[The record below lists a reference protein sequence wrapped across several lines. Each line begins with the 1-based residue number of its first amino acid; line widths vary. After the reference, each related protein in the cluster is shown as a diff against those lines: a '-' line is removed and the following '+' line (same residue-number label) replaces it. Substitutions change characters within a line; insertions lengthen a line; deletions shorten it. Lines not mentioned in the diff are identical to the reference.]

1 MFTDDYFD
9 KFVLPQDVSDA
20 LKKCRCIAY
29 AETQDELDE
38 MVYGPT
44 HTARYDVVYQIG
56 GRTVKEAEVIR
67 CKNGAAV
74 NFMEDYM
81 RRRDPNCMVIGD
93 DLPTDKPTYKD
104 RFGTD
109 FAPVRQETLDWLST
123 QQVILLPF
131 RAGDRRYGY
140 ESLMICPGNAAFF
153 ASALANMQG
162 FISVLDIAEPFKP
175 RSIIYVAP
183 PFRHTHF
190 GGKQVVVHNRS
201 KDLHE
206 VFAYNLYPGPSAK
219 KGVFSILLDIGEQ
232 EGWVCC
238 HASAA
243 KVETPYESETVFMHE
258 GASGGGK
265 SEMLEDPHR
274 EDDGRILIGT
284 HVLSGEQYYMTL
296 NETSKIY
303 PIADDMALAYSKY
316 QDPEVG
322 KLMIKDAENGW
333 FLRMDG
339 MTAYGNN
346 PVYEKISIHPKRPLE
361 FFNMDAM
368 PGATCLIWEHAK
380 ESNGKLCTNP
390 RVIIPRMMLDN
401 IVPDDEPQ
409 AVDVRSFGVRM
420 PPSTRENPN
429 YGVMGMLHVIPQ
441 SLAWLWRLVSPR
453 GFKNPSIL
461 DGGGMKSEGVG
472 SYWPFATGKKVTQAN
487 LLLQ

>member
-93 DLPTDKPTYKD
+93 DLPTDKPTYKE

-175 RSIIYVAP
+175 P
-183 PFRHTHF
+183 
-190 GGKQVVVHNRS
+190 
-201 KDLHE
+201 LHH
-206 VFAYNLYPGPSAK
+206 L
-219 KGVFSILLDIGEQ
+219 
-232 EGWVCC
+232 CC
-238 HASAA
+238 TAVPAHA
-243 KVETPYESETVFMHE
+243 FW
-258 GASGGGK
+258 
-265 SEMLEDPHR
+265 R
-274 EDDGRILIGT
+274 
-284 HVLSGEQYYMTL
+284 
-296 NETSKIY
+296 
-303 PIADDMALAYSKY
+303 
-316 QDPEVG
+316 
-322 KLMIKDAENGW
+322 
-333 FLRMDG
+333 
-339 MTAYGNN
+339 
-346 PVYEKISIHPKRPLE
+346 
-361 FFNMDAM
+361 
-368 PGATCLIWEHAK
+368 
-380 ESNGKLCTNP
+380 
-390 RVIIPRMMLDN
+390 
-401 IVPDDEPQ
+401 Q
-409 AVDVRSFGVRM
+409 AGCR
-420 PPSTRENPN
+420 
-429 YGVMGMLHVIPQ
+429 PQ
-441 SLAWLWRLVSPR
+441 SQQGPAR
-453 GFKNPSIL
+453 GL
-461 DGGGMKSEGVG
+461 C
-472 SYWPFATGKKVTQAN
+472 
-487 LLLQ
+487 L